1 MTSRVEGIIIDK
13 KAFREAD
20 RIFTIYT
27 KECGKLDALAQGC
40 RKVSSKLNPHLELL
54 NHARFTLAKGKTLD
68 RIATVD
74 TIATFPS
81 IKSNLDT
88 CACAIFFCDVLKKA
102 THPDFPEKE
111 VFDVVQRFFADLE
124 TLPATPARVTKK
136 AIIRLGELFGY
147 RRDTKGALEDLFE
160 ASMSDL
166 LESKPLS
173 RAFFDHLATTKP
185 RPITT
190 SS

>member
-1 MTSRVEGIIIDK
+1 MTSRVEGVIIDK

-27 KECGKLDALAQGC
+27 KERGKLDALAQGC

-74 TIATFPS
+74 TIAFFPL

-88 CACAIFFCDVLKKA
+88 CACALFFCDVLKKA
-102 THPDFPEKE
+102 THPDLPEKE
-111 VFDVVQRFFADLE
+111 VFNVVQRFFSDLE
-124 TLPATPARVTKK
+124 TLPAAPARVTKK

-160 ASMSDL
+160 SSINDL

-173 RAFFDHLATTKP
+173 RVFFDHLAKTKSLS
-185 RPITT
+185 IK
-190 SS
+190 SAS